1 MEARVKQDYRF
12 GTVSALVGR
21 RFNKKDW
28 TPIPAELE
36 AEAEVHPFL
45 EIRGKK
51 VTPVP
56 AEEPIKQATI
66 MREDE
71 AFPFATQTKA
81 SAPASPA
88 LAKAE
93 SAETLAAQKGV
104 KLTKATVPGSKK

>member
-36 AEAEVHPFL
+36 AEAEAHPFL

-56 AEEPIKQATI
+56 VEEPP
-66 MREDE
+66 E
-71 AFPFATQTKA
+71 A
-81 SAPASPA
+81 
-88 LAKAE
+88 
-93 SAETLAAQKGV
+93 AETLAAEMGV
-104 KLTKATVPGSKK
+104 KLDKPSKPGSKK